1 MSYTPRPTSELPND
15 IGQTI
20 RMPSNSYLTVDSRD
34 RHQSYAAALAA
45 PSSPYNFT
53 INKTESI
60 FNGFFTRIGVT
71 EIQFPWYLPNIN
83 GESNTIKVYVQGT
96 AVPDLSGVVSLPV
109 GFYTPQELQ
118 SVFESKVN
126 TLLSTLGPG
135 STNVGTINVEYVGNE
150 TLLNNPTPL
159 SSSIPYSF
167 MIDFTPAGA
176 VYVNVAFAPDPQ
188 KLAFNNLFSLMSFIP
203 GTVGV
208 PGVPGSTDY
217 SDEIFTAPTDCLYTP
232 YIDIV
237 SRSLVSYQSLYD
249 TTTAPVNRN
258 IICRLYLNGDNIPLP
273 TSSTYFNTATEE
285 PVTIV
290 NEAVLIGQR
299 PGTIY
304 KQFRNPKLL
313 RYTSDVP
320 VGQID
325 FQVYDSLGNPLDNVF
340 NATYSRTATAQIP
353 DYQLSLLASE
363 N

>member
-1 MSYTPRPTSELPND
+1 MSYTQRPVSELATD
-15 IGQTI
+15 IGHTI

-34 RHQSYAAALAA
+34 RHQSYAAALAS

-53 INKTESI
+53 ITKGESI

-96 AVPDLSGVVSLPV
+96 AVPDLSGVVSIPV

-118 SVFESKVN
+118 SVFEAKVN
-126 TLLSTLGPG
+126 ALLSTLGPG
-135 STNVGTINVEYVGNE
+135 ATNVGAINVEYVGPE
-150 TLLNNPTPL
+150 TLLTTPPPL
-159 SSSIPYSF
+159 DASIPYSF
-167 MIDFTPAGA
+167 MIDFTPSGA
-176 VYVNVAFAPDPQ
+176 VYENIAFAPDPQ

-208 PGVPGSTDY
+208 PGVPGSTNY
-217 SDEIFTAPTDCLYTP
+217 SAEIFTAPTDCLYTP

-237 SRSLVSYQSLYD
+237 SRRLVAYQALYD
-249 TTTAPVNRN
+249 TTTAPVSRN
-258 IICRLYLNGDNIPLP
+258 IICRLYLNNDNVPLP
-273 TSSTYFNTATEE
+273 TSSTYWNGTD
-285 PVTIV
+285 PVTVI
-290 NEAVLIGQR
+290 NEPVLIGQR

-313 RYTSDVP
+313 RYIADVP
-320 VGQID
+320 VGQLD
-325 FQVYDSLGNPLDNVF
+325 VQVYDSLGNPLDNVF
-340 NATYSRTATAQIP
+340 NATYDRTATAQIP
-353 DYQLSLLASE
+353 DFQFSMLASE